1 MLVLPPDAFPHTSRA
16 LATRLAETWA
26 AGRVSAQAD
35 PVDETWVIVIS
46 AEAPGPFAT
55 RLRAIAERPAM
66 KGKLLAG
73 WLLTGPVRDDLAAWI
88 LERTAVAGVGIA
100 EGSVVSRRTAPERLR
115 TIAQSLASRGA
126 ADRVESIPGPFLWH
140 F

>member
-1 MLVLPPDAFPHTSRA
+1 MLVLPPDAFPHTAQA
-16 LATRLAETWA
+16 LATRLAETWTT
-26 AGRVSAQAD
+26 GRVSAQAD
-35 PVDETWVIVIS
+35 PADESLVIVIS

-66 KGKLLAG
+66 QGKLLAG
-73 WLLTGPVRDDLAAWI
+73 WSLTGPVRDDLAPWI
-88 LERTAVAGVGIA
+88 LEQTAVAGVGIA
-100 EGSVVSRRTAPERLR
+100 EGSVVSRRTAPEHLR